1 MFFTKQAAQFEV
13 MCENEQPRDR
23 SCKSRRTIRS
33 LTLRILSLQALALI
47 TVSKSHGTLPEIEA
61 NVLSGRCAAPFALRL
76 TSPVNAA
83 VIRYTV
89 DGSEPTPANGIDY
102 PGSISISKTTVL
114 RAAAF
119 KTDVRVSSIVSRSY
133 LFLDQVLRQPSNPPG
148 FPIGPRAWNGQPAAY
163 GMDPRVVDDPRYSGR
178 MAKAFESLAILS
190 IICPND
196 DLFNARTGLYVNSQ
210 QTGEP
215 WERPCSVELLP
226 PDGRA
231 GFRIDCGLQIQG
243 GQSRV
248 PSKSP
253 KHSFRLLFKAAYGPS
268 RLKYQLFPESTLK
281 EFNTVV
287 LRADFNNSWVHWDDE
302 ARPRAQRTR
311 DAWLK
316 DSHRAMGWVAP
327 HNRYLHLFLNG
338 LYWGVYDATERP
350 DASFAAAYFGGA
362 RKDYDVINE
371 YQAKDGTIDAFRAL
385 TLIRDVSQNSQYQ
398 KLQQSLNVTEFIDYL
413 LLNYYAGNQ
422 DVGEYKNWYAIRRRT
437 PAGPFQYFIW
447 DGEQILHNVTDD
459 TVNRPYAPPFRLA
472 EELRGNSEFRLAF
485 ADRVQKHCFNAG
497 ALTPAAAAARW
508 MKRAAEVDCAIIA
521 ESARWGY
528 YRRDPPFTR
537 DDEWLAEQRRLMT
550 SYFPQRTGVVLKQ
563 LEGAGLFSR
572 IAAPVIDQQGGEGE
586 AFYFSLDSNHDS
598 KVYYTTNG
606 SDPRV
611 YGTGAVSPAALLFN
625 KPVPVRGAFELKARA
640 LKDKTW
646 SPLTAA
652 SLPLS
657 PASMSHN

>member
-1 MFFTKQAAQFEV
+1 MS
-13 MCENEQPRDR
+13 ENEQSRDG
-23 SCKSRRTIRS
+23 SRKGRPAVRS
-33 LTLRILSLQALALI
+33 LSLLVLSLQAFVLTI
-47 TVSKSHGTLPEIEA
+47 GSKSPGALPEIEA
-61 NVLSGRCAAPFALRL
+61 NVLSRRCAAPFALRL

-89 DGSEPTPANGIDY
+89 DGSEPTAVNGSDY
-102 PGSISISKTTVL
+102 SGSVSISKTTVL

-119 KTDVRVSSIVSRSY
+119 KADVRVSSIVALSY
-133 LFLDQVLRQPSNPPG
+133 MFLDQVLRQPNDPPG
-148 FPIGPRAWNGQPAAY
+148 FPVGPRAWNGQPAAY
-163 GMDPRVVDDPRYSGR
+163 GMDPRVVDDPRYHDR
-178 MAKAFESLAILS
+178 MAKAFDSLAILS
-190 IICPND
+190 IICPKD

-210 QTGEP
+210 QTGEA
-215 WERPCSVELLP
+215 WERPCSAELLP
-226 PDGRA
+226 PDGRE
-231 GFRIDCGLQIQG
+231 GFHIDCGLQIQG

-253 KHSFRLLFKAAYGPS
+253 KHSFRLLFKAMYGRS
-268 RLKYQLFPESTLK
+268 RLEYQLFPDSRLK
-281 EFNTVV
+281 EFNTLV

-338 LYWGVYDATERP
+338 LYWGIYDVTERP

-371 YQAKDGTIDAFRAL
+371 HQAKDGTIDAFNAL
-385 TLIRDVSQNSQYQ
+385 MLIRDVRQNSQYQ
-398 KLQQSLNVTEFIDYL
+398 KLQQSLNVPEFIDYL
-413 LLNYYAGNQ
+413 LLNYYAGNK

-437 PAGPFQYFIW
+437 PAGPFQYVIW

-459 TVNRPYAPPFRLA
+459 TINRPYVAPFRMA
-472 EELRGNSEFRLAF
+472 EELRANAEFRLAF
-485 ADRVQKHCFNAG
+485 ADHVQNHFFNAG
-497 ALTPAAAAARW
+497 ALTPPAAAARW
-508 MKRAAEVDCAIIA
+508 MKRAGEVDSAIIA

-537 DDEWLAEQRRLMT
+537 DDDWLAEQRRLTT

-563 LEGAGLFSR
+563 LEGVGLFSP
-572 IAAPVIDQQGGEGE
+572 IAAPIINQQGGEGE
-586 AFYFSLDSNHDS
+586 AFYFSLHSNHDS
-598 KVYYTTNG
+598 KVYYTTDG

-611 YGTGAVSPAALLFN
+611 YGTGTISPTALLFN
-625 KPVPVRGAFELKARA
+625 KPVPVHGVFELRARA
-640 LKDKTW
+640 LKDKVW
-646 SPLTAA
+646 SPLTAVN
-652 SLPLS
+652 LPL
-657 PASMSHN
+657 PAASMSRN